1 MLVNYREMSLCHHHS
16 PLWGWTFLLC
26 LRTASKLE
34 IWFFS
39 VSYTITTWIKMPS
52 ISGFGLKI
60 SVLLLWK
67 KRYQSAC
74 RQHKAFCL
82 RESDTHKQRM
92 LSGCCWYSLNT
103 SVWFETASI
112 AIRSVVNSNPRWR
125 RHSFALNL
133 TGNQMITFHRQ
144 EYCKYFCVSSPEC
157 VCLRLTLVS
166 SKTSCND
173 WEQVEVSWGHRKGL
187 LWI

>member
-1 MLVNYREMSLCHHHS
+1 M
-16 PLWGWTFLLC
+16 
-26 LRTASKLE
+26 
-34 IWFFS
+34 IFS
-39 VSYTITTWIKMPS
+39 VSYTVTTWIKMPS

-82 RESDTHKQRM
+82 RESDTKTKDVVWLLLIFFKHQCLVWDCKHR
-92 LSGCCWYSLNT
+92 NT
-103 SVWFETASI
+103 ICSNA
-112 AIRSVVNSNPRWR
+112 NPRWR

-144 EYCKYFCVSSPEC
+144 EHCKYFRVSSPEC

-166 SKTSCND
+166 SKTSCNN
-173 WEQVEVSWGHRKGL
+173 WEQVEVSWGHWNGL